1 MNEFQIDNVKQLY
14 WLLLVVGCAAAVV
27 YGFAMKG
34 AALRAFAASG
44 LLTIL
49 APDVSRPRQIV
60 KSVLAIAA
68 MASIVMALIGPR
80 YGAYFE
86 DVQRRQLDIMICLDV
101 SRSMLAEDAGMS
113 RLARAKDDIKR
124 LIDNLQGGMIG
135 LVAFAG
141 RADLVCPLTDDF
153 DFYRL
158 VLDDVNMASVQLG
171 GTNIGEAVAVARR
184 ALGEKRG
191 HHRAIVIMSDGEDHG
206 EAAVDQARL
215 AREEHIAV
223 YAIGVGDQERGALV
237 PIDQEGRRSYLMY
250 EGEQVWSKMNP
261 QTLKNIALAGGGE
274 YHPSGQVAAGQ
285 RTLEWIYTAKL
296 APLQEADLKKK
307 RIPSQLP
314 RFAWPAWLALLLLVI
329 ETLVSERRPARLRS
343 AQA

>member
-14 WLLLVVGCAAAVV
+14 WLMLVLGAAAAVV
-27 YGFAMKG
+27 YGFAMKAG
-34 AALRAFAASG
+34 ALRAFAASN
-44 LLTIL
+44 LIAFL

-60 KSVLAIAA
+60 KSVLILVA
-68 MASIVMALIGPR
+68 MVSIILALIGPR
-80 YGAYFE
+80 YGAHFE

-124 LIDNLQGGMIG
+124 LIDKLQGGMIG

-171 GTNIGEAVAVARR
+171 GTNIGEALAVARH

-191 HHRAIVIMSDGEDHG
+191 HHRAIIVMSDGEDHG
-206 EAAVDQARL
+206 EQAVEQAKL
-215 AREEHIAV
+215 AREEQIAV

-237 PIDQEGRRSYLMY
+237 PIDQDGQRSYLMH
-250 EGEQVWSKMNP
+250 EGQQVWSKLDP
-261 QTLKNIALAGGGE
+261 TALKNIALAGGGE

-285 RTLEWIYTAKL
+285 RTLEWIYTSKL

-314 RFAWPAWLALLLLVI
+314 RFAWPAGLALLLLML
-329 ETLVSERRPARLRS
+329 ESLVSERRPNRPRS
-343 AQA
+343 AET